1 MRKLKLEIKVMYYVM
16 YYAIRLQIRVY
27 VEEKIRELYVE
38 DESPEVYTVTL
49 GNSDLIHEAIS
60 VRYSEHSTRHI
71 VSAQYI

>member
-1 MRKLKLEIKVMYYVM
+1 M

-27 VEEKIRELYVE
+27 VEEKILEPYVE

-49 GNSDLIHEAIS
+49 GNSDLIHETIS
-60 VRYSEHSTRHI
+60 VRYLAHSTRYI